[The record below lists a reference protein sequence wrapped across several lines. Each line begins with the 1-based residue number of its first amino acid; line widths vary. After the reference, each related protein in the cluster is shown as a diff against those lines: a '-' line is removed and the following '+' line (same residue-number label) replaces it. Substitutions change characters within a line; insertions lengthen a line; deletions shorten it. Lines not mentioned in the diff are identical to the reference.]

1 MSVLDRIGG
10 WLARISQRGDLIV
23 AILMLIAVTM
33 ILIPLPTFLV
43 DILITSN
50 IAISVLILLS
60 AIYVTH
66 PLQFSS
72 LPAVILISTVFRLAI
87 TITTARLILLQ
98 ADAGDI
104 VSAFGSFIVGGNII
118 VGLITFLII
127 TIAQFVVVA
136 KGAERVAEVA
146 ARFTL
151 DALPGKQMSID
162 AELRNG
168 DITQQEARHMREH
181 LERESQL
188 YGAMDGAMKFVKGDI
203 IANIIV
209 IFVNLIG
216 GISIGTLQR
225 DMSLGEA
232 ASTYSLLTVGDGL
245 VAQIPALLVGVAAGT
260 MVTRVA
266 TSDGDGDLGRQVT
279 QQLLRDSRALTLAS
293 AIMIGL
299 SFVPGFPMPVFLVL
313 GAAFGAGAFVLRRRE
328 MQAAV
333 DGGGDPRVVHLK
345 VDREQPAP
353 EPEKAIED
361 ASQSYQIMVRYGSEI
376 GAQIPRDE
384 FETVSERM
392 CREIEN
398 DLGINIPALAF
409 DTTPLAA
416 GRRLRVDLDG
426 APILEIEIP
435 LRHVLVE
442 GDPRNLELLDVP
454 FEEAAI
460 GARRNAYWVAD
471 EHVASLEEA
480 GIPYLRPAEVF
491 ADSLA
496 RALHLYA
503 GQFIG
508 IQETSRL
515 LGTMQSD
522 YADLL
527 RQAQDAVPLQ
537 KIAEILRRLVEEN
550 IPIRNM
556 RIILEALVERGE
568 REQDAAVLTEHV
580 RAALKRQISYRAANA
595 DNIVSA
601 YVMMRS
607 AEDALRGALRKSPSG
622 AVLDFSDVRSQ
633 AIVARIENALA
644 GTSLATAPVV
654 VTAPDVR
661 RHLRDLLV
669 HNGLSLSVLSY
680 QELAP
685 EFNIQPI
692 ATIASEAPPRAQIDT
707 QSRQDDE
714 QTTST

>member
-1 MSVLDRIGG
+1 M
-10 WLARISQRGDLIV
+10 
-23 AILMLIAVTM
+23 
-33 ILIPLPTFLV
+33 
-43 DILITSN
+43 
-50 IAISVLILLS
+50 
-60 AIYVTH
+60 
-66 PLQFSS
+66 
-72 LPAVILISTVFRLAI
+72 
-87 TITTARLILLQ
+87 
-98 ADAGDI
+98 
-104 VSAFGSFIVGGNII
+104 
-118 VGLITFLII
+118 
-127 TIAQFVVVA
+127 
-136 KGAERVAEVA
+136 
-146 ARFTL
+146 
-151 DALPGKQMSID
+151 
-162 AELRNG
+162 
-168 DITQQEARHMREH
+168 
-181 LERESQL
+181 
-188 YGAMDGAMKFVKGDI
+188 
-203 IANIIV
+203 
-209 IFVNLIG
+209 
-216 GISIGTLQR
+216 
-225 DMSLGEA
+225 
-232 ASTYSLLTVGDGL
+232 
-245 VAQIPALLVGVAAGT
+245 
-260 MVTRVA
+260 
-266 TSDGDGDLGRQVT
+266 
-279 QQLLRDSRALTLAS
+279 
-293 AIMIGL
+293 
-299 SFVPGFPMPVFLVL
+299 
-313 GAAFGAGAFVLRRRE
+313 
-328 MQAAV
+328 
-333 DGGGDPRVVHLK
+333 
-345 VDREQPAP
+345 
-353 EPEKAIED
+353 
-361 ASQSYQIMVRYGSEI
+361 
-376 GAQIPRDE
+376 
-384 FETVSERM
+384 
-392 CREIEN
+392 
-398 DLGINIPALAF
+398 
-409 DTTPLAA
+409 
-416 GRRLRVDLDG
+416 
-426 APILEIEIP
+426 
-435 LRHVLVE
+435 
-442 GDPRNLELLDVP
+442 
-454 FEEAAI
+454 
-460 GARRNAYWVAD
+460 
-471 EHVASLEEA
+471 
-480 GIPYLRPAEVF
+480 F